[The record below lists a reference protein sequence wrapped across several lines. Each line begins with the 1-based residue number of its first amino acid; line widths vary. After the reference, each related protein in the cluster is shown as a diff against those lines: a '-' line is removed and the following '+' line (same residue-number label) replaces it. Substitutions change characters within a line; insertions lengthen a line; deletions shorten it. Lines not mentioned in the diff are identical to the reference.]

1 MIWRESSCPL
11 DECFGSGPVAGPLDV
26 GAMRPAN
33 TQEQINSP
41 RPGRR
46 IDPVG
51 FRLSPRSISGRGIQP
66 FYQPSALMQLCHWS
80 RSTKT
85 NRLYPGTKWR
95 RLPFFPLSVL
105 RFNRSVYRPN
115 TFILTVIFIATA
127 RYHRNQR
134 TPLSYSSS
142 LPLGRAK
149 SACLFLSMESRHRDG
164 LCGQP
169 AKTVSAT
176 RTLRLSVAR
185 GLNPHQS
192 KTHRNRRGS
201 ATNQPKE

>member
-33 TQEQINSP
+33 TQELLNPP

-51 FRLSPRSISGRGIQP
+51 LRLSPRSNSGRGIQP
-66 FYQPSALMQLCHWS
+66 FYKQSTFMQLCHWS
-80 RSTKT
+80 WSAKT
-85 NRLYPGTKWR
+85 NRLYPGAKRR

-105 RFNRSVYRPN
+105 RPNRSIFRPN
-115 TFILTVIFIATA
+115 TFILTAIFITA
-127 RYHRNQR
+127 DRYHRNQR

-169 AKTVSAT
+169 AKTVSTT
-176 RTLRLSVAR
+176 RSLRLSVAR

-192 KTHRNRRGS
+192 KAHRNRRGS